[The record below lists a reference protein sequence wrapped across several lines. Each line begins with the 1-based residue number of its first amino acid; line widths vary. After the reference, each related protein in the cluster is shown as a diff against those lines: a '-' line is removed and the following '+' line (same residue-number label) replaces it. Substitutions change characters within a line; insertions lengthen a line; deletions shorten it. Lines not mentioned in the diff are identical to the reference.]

1 MELTEVQIELLER
14 AHFGKLSEED
24 EQELKRLEADPE
36 FKAEA
41 DTYRVIFQSINKE
54 MDDALKSKMEIW
66 EDESKRPATVHSLR
80 KTMKYAAIML
90 GFMIAVVFFQRM
102 LSHKTDTTEAFY
114 KTYPNTI
121 TVRGT
126 SENEAVVKAMS
137 HYEKGEYSE
146 AIELLESMPESIS
159 RDFYLGQSHFG
170 KEDYEKARNYF
181 MRISREKGVFKSTA
195 EWYEQ
200 LCLLKMDGKGKKLAI
215 KNLKRM
221 VEEHHDF
228 ADDAQALLLTLE
240 NAK

>member
-90 GFMIAVVFFQRM
+90 GFMIAVVFLQRM

-181 MRISREKGVFKSTA
+181 MRISREKRRV
-195 EWYEQ
+195 
-200 LCLLKMDGKGKKLAI
+200 
-215 KNLKRM
+215 
-221 VEEHHDF
+221 
-228 ADDAQALLLTLE
+228 
-240 NAK
+240 